1 MHIDPEAP
9 ANITN
14 VASLFYSVFQV
25 IRNISKEDWNL
36 NIYILLS
43 PILLPIAK
51 NVTIQAYSLYPDTL
65 HGFQVR
71 KI

>member
-1 MHIDPEAP
+1 MDFDPEAP
-9 ANITN
+9 ANIRN
-14 VASLFYSVFQV
+14 VASLFGSVFQV
-25 IRNISKEDWNL
+25 IRNISKGNRNL

-43 PILLPIAK
+43 PIPLPSAK
-51 NVTIQAYSLYPDTL
+51 NVNIRAYSLYPDTL